1 MKFGL
6 IIPAE
11 ESDPIA
17 VALNDTSVQAR
28 MNAAARA
35 FLGRQATLM
44 TATQRVAEAEVIV
57 QEAASRA
64 WARRSRFN
72 RSKDVVNWL
81 VGFVRNV
88 AREFGKKRGRRA
100 DCSANDGTHVEAV
113 ALDLARPIDEI
124 VCEKL
129 LVGHLLAQLTPAE
142 RTVIQMKFEDDLT
155 CAEIGKRIGVA
166 ENAVRVRVFRV
177 IGKLKLLCGV
187 TGEGQA

>member
-1 MKFGL
+1 MKLGVF
-6 IIPAE
+6 IPAE
-11 ESDPIA
+11 ESDPVA
-17 VALNDTSVQAR
+17 VALNDASVHAR

-64 WARRSRFN
+64 WARRSRFD
-72 RSKDVVNWL
+72 RSKDVVFWL

-88 AREFGKKRGRRA
+88 VREFGKKRGLRV
-100 DCSANDGTHVEAV
+100 DCSANDCPQAV
-113 ALDLARPIDEI
+113 ALDTARTVDDI
-124 VCEKL
+124 VCDKL

-142 RTVIQMKFEDDLT
+142 RAVIQMKYEDDLT
-155 CAEIGKRIGVA
+155 CAEIGERIGVA

-187 TGEGQA
+187 TAEGQP